1 MRGVEVSPKVYFF
14 FFDFTQKTPIGQ
26 VLPAVSEAKDPMR
39 AQRGGVLV
47 EEAAYRGG
55 TDSEASEEAEIGAG
69 GGPSGSEEARGIPQ
83 SQAKLFVLHLNG
95 RSNRDSHL
103 GDGKAKGG

>member
-1 MRGVEVSPKVYFF
+1 M
-14 FFDFTQKTPIGQ
+14 
-26 VLPAVSEAKDPMR
+26 SEAKDPMR

-69 GGPSGSEEARGIPQ
+69 GGPSGSEEA
-83 SQAKLFVLHLNG
+83 
-95 RSNRDSHL
+95 
-103 GDGKAKGG
+103 